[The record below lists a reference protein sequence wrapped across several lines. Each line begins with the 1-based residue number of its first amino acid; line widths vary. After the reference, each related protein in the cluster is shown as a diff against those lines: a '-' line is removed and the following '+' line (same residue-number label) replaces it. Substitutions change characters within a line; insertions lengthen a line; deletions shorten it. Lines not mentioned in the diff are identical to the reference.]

1 MVNVSNQ
8 DGNEI
13 RDLLGGII
21 MEKYFDIHVTYG
33 NKDGDG
39 YSIPIIA
46 NSEEDAKK
54 RAINERLFE
63 YEDDVNDIDYIEEIT
78 KDEYSEMKE

>member
-1 MVNVSNQ
+1 
-8 DGNEI
+8 
-13 RDLLGGII
+13 

-46 NSEEDAKK
+46 NSKEDAKQK
-54 RAINERLFE
+54 AISESLFE
-63 YEDDVNDIDYIEEIT
+63 YDDDVYDIDYIEEIT
-78 KDEYSEMKE
+78 KDEYNTMKK